1 MMDFNFIF
9 KESLRAIKKRPISFF
24 LSTFA
29 FGLCLLIILLFLFL
43 TYNLFLSLRIAYDR
57 IEIYAFLDEKVS
69 FSEIKDKINLING
82 VDEVRYISKDEALTI
97 LKNELKEEASF
108 LENLER
114 NPLPPSLRIRL
125 SSQAKSVGE
134 IKRIEDKLR
143 LIPGIKDVWAG
154 EELVAKLIKVVNN
167 IILIDIGI
175 LIIVVISVIFII
187 FQNIEQSLFNRQQE
201 IEIMSLVGAKNYLV
215 KSPFYLEGIFQG
227 VLGGFFS
234 FIILFIIYRIM
245 NLNVITLTFPTI
257 LLLLFALVSGI
268 LLGIIGSNIALNR
281 ILK

>member
-1 MMDFNFIF
+1 MDFNFIF